1 MRTAVT
7 NHAVDRYKD
16 RVDGA
21 KGFNRESIR
30 ERIREIVEEGFREKA
45 VRDHP
50 TERDRRIIPFK
61 SGESI
66 LFLSIGPNT
75 TTFEA
80 DLAVISVLFEREL
93 TGGRQGG
100 FGSIEDVAPHL
111 KDLKVLTKW
120 DDIVIVVGEPG
131 SIEWYSFPSR
141 EEFWKWADVRKPVRF
156 AVYKLDATH
165 PVGMG

>member
-7 NHAVDRYKD
+7 NHAVDRYRD

-30 ERIREIVEEGFREKA
+30 ERIREIVEEGFRENA

-50 TERDRRIIPFK
+50 TERNRRIIPFK

-111 KDLKVLTKW
+111 KNLKIEDKW
-120 DDIVIVVGEPG
+120 ASLVVFVGSPD
-131 SIEWYSFPSR
+131 SIEYYRFSSR
-141 EEFWKWADVRKPVRF
+141 EELHAWATKRNPPSI
-156 AVYKLDATH
+156 AVYELSSTH
-165 PVGMG
+165 AGVMG